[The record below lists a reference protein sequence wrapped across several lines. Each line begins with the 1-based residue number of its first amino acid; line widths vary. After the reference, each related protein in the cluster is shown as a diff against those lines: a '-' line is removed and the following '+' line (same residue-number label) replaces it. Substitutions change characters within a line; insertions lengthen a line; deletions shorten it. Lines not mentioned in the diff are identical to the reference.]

1 VIRDDD
7 AMSDQDFTARTER
20 FARHL
25 AELGLRL
32 DKESFA
38 LLLRILHGVNQA
50 LVHHSRSVDIPFGPG
65 DRELFT
71 NELGRELGTLM
82 DLLGPHGMRMV
93 VDVGDAAGPATTGGP
108 EGPPSGLLALAERE
122 RDRREVEAIV
132 RASGMEP

>member
-1 VIRDDD
+1 
-7 AMSDQDFTARTER
+7 MSDQDFLARTER

-65 DRELFT
+65 DRKLFT
-71 NELGRELGTLM
+71 NELGRELETLM
-82 DLLGPHGMRMV
+82 DLLGSHGMRMV
-93 VDVGDAAGPATTGGP
+93 VDVADSAGAGPDGGFEEP
-108 EGPPSGLLALAERE
+108 SSGLLAPAERD

-132 RASGMEP
+132 RASGMQL

>member
-1 VIRDDD
+1 
-7 AMSDQDFTARTER
+7 MSDQDFLARTER
-20 FARHL
+20 FARRL

-32 DKESFA
+32 DEDSFA

-50 LVHHSRSVDIPFGPG
+50 LVHHSRSVDVPFGPG

-71 NELGRELGTLM
+71 SELGRELETLM

-93 VDVGDAAGPATTGGP
+93 VDMDDSAGKAAADGL
-108 EGPPSGLLALAERE
+108 EGQRGGLLALAERE

-132 RASGMEP
+132 RTSGMEL